1 MVKRWIVVA
10 ESSRAR
16 IFTMEGA
23 LAPMHELEDLSHPE
37 ARLPGRE
44 LKSDRS
50 ARVFRGRGQ
59 ENHPGEPNVEP
70 KQQEAIQFARQIS
83 ERLEQART
91 KGELEE
97 LVLIAPPAF
106 LGLLRQNL
114 SAATEKH
121 LIKSID
127 KNLVQMSEREI
138 REYVVGG

>member
-23 LAPMHELEDLSHPE
+23 LAPLRELEDLSHPE

-91 KGELEE
+91 KGELEG

-121 LIKSID
+121 LVKSID

>member
-23 LAPMHELEDLSHPE
+23 LAPLRELEDLSHPA

-44 LKSDRS
+44 LRSDRS
-50 ARVFRGRGQ
+50 ARVSRGRGQ

-121 LIKSID
+121 LAKSID

-138 REYVVGG
+138 REYVVGD

>member
-23 LAPMHELEDLSHPE
+23 LAPLRELEGLSHPE

-121 LIKSID
+121 LVKSID

>member
-23 LAPMHELEDLSHPE
+23 LAPLRELEDLSHPE

-44 LKSDRS
+44 LKSDRT
-50 ARVFRGRGQ
+50 RVFRGRGQ

-91 KGELEE
+91 KGEFEG

-138 REYVVGG
+138 RAYVVGG

>member
-23 LAPMHELEDLSHPE
+23 LAPLRELEDLSHPE

-121 LIKSID
+121 LAKSID

-138 REYVVGG
+138 RAYVIGG